1 MQVKEAARMLYGL
14 ALGSLIYVP
23 LALVPVIGPL
33 AAGLSAGKAA
43 KVRPPQ
49 GFLLGV
55 GSAAVGFLLW
65 VFLVFPFFNVRP
77 DNLPLGIFWLLFA
90 LWNLFGAMVAGIGGV
105 LGSMLS
111 LSERVFSSRNGTNRG
126 RAGKTG
132 EEIPNESDAPVYV
145 ICPACA
151 TSNTEDAVH
160 CINCGKEIR

>member
-1 MQVKEAARMLYGL
+1 MQVKEAARVLYGL

-55 GSAAVGFLLW
+55 GCAVSGFLLW
-65 VFLVFPFFNVRP
+65 VFVVFPFFNVRP
-77 DNLPLGIFWLLFA
+77 DNLLSGIFWLLFA
-90 LWNLFGAMVAGIGGV
+90 LWNLFGALVAGVGGV
-105 LGSMLS
+105 LGSLAS
-111 LSERVFSSRNGTNRG
+111 LSERVFSSRSVTNGG
-126 RAGKTG
+126 RSGKT
-132 EEIPNESDAPVYV
+132 EEAIPNESSAPVYV

-151 TSNTEDAVH
+151 TSNTEDAIY
-160 CINCGKEIR
+160 CINCGRKIR